1 MAPKE
6 TRIQIVATPE
16 FQEKVDAWRA
26 RRKLNRS
33 EAIRLLVLRGM
44 DAPGPFILP
53 NARLAGTP
61 QGRLSKPLDALTGKP
76 IEERKPMQK
85 AEPKIGRSKWK

>member
-6 TRIQIVATPE
+6 TRIQIVASPE
-16 FQEKVDAWRA
+16 FQEKLDAWRA

-33 EAIRLLVLRGM
+33 EAIRLLVLKGM
-44 DAPGPFILP
+44 EAPGPLV
-53 NARLAGTP
+53 ARLAGTP
-61 QGRLSKPLDALTGKP
+61 RGRLSKPVDALTGKP

-85 AEPKIGRSKWK
+85 TAPPNRAKWK